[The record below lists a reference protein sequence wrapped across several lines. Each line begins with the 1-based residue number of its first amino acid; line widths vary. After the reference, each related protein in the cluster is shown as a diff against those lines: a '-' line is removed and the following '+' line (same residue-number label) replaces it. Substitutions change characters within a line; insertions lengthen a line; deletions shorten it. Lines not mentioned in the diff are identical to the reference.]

1 MIESYTF
8 DESWS
13 KTKTRWS
20 CSNSNCMIIQND
32 FFWNRSSLIFWL
44 EKVNVFFINDQRN
57 SNLMKITSF
66 FSFWSDNDS
75 IVRIW
80 QIMIENMNSLIVLK
94 LKLNNDSKWFFSR
107 SFEFDFLI
115 WKIQCF
121 SHQWLKKL
129 EFSES
134 YVDAKIIN
142 Q

>member
-8 DESWS
+8 DELWS
-13 KTKTRWS
+13 KTEVRWS
-20 CSNSNCMIIQND
+20 CSDSSCMMIQND

-44 EKVNVFFINDQRN
+44 EKVSVSFINDQE
-57 SNLMKITSF
+57 SSSLVKVTSF
-66 FSFWSDNDS
+66 FSFWNDDGS

-80 QIMIENMNSLIVLK
+80 QIMIEDMSSLIVLK
-94 LKLNNDSKWFFSR
+94 LKLNSDSEWLFSR

-121 SHQWLKKL
+121 FHQWLKKL
-129 EFSES
+129 EFSEN
-134 YVDAKIIN
+134 YVDAKISN